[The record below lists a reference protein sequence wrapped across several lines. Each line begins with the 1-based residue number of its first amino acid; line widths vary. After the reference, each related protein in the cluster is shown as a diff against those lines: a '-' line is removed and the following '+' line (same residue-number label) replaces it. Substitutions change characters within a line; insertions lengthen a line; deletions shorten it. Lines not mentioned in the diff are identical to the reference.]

1 MALLRRAVLGWKY
14 SVSGD
19 QKGVDPQ
26 SVPLNAFDIKADEMV
41 VLRWSQQVHYSE
53 EIKSLRMALD

>member
-1 MALLRRAVLGWKY
+1 MALLRGSVLGWKY

-26 SVPLNAFDIKADEMV
+26 SVPLNASDIKVAEMV
-41 VLRWSQQVHYSE
+41 VLQWSHQVHYSE
-53 EIKSLRMALD
+53 EIKSLKACLG